1 MGLIC
6 AALFI
11 LASRAGAQ
19 VTAQSQAQ
27 TAAASTIPLWRFNAS
42 STRDGN
48 RYPGVMVRR
57 NPMTNPGSSRIP
69 VFVVPLV
76 FKTHTVGVSFNSTTG
91 FIGTQP
97 GDTTF
102 DPTVPDACYT
112 APNNIP
118 IKMVAESP
126 LLNPATFDFGGTF
139 VGTTQ
144 YIDAFQR
151 ANFWQVLGSNGS
163 GYHVL
168 LDPVTILDPVVV
180 DVPAI

>member
-48 RYPGVMVRR
+48 RYPGVMVGR

-126 LLNPATFDFGGTF
+126 SLM
-139 VGTTQ
+139 GTTQ